1 MKLSILIPI
10 TPERYETVQPLLDM
24 IIGQRNENLVH
35 MISDTDWEGIFRSAI
50 YPEVEVCMISDNKEM
65 TLGEKRERLYK
76 MAKGEYSWQ
85 VDSDDLIAE
94 NSVEKILS
102 AIYTNPDVITFEE
115 QVWINRQRFMSNFSL
130 RYAKWDG
137 DGAVKLTDGFH
148 FHRTPFYKCVIK
160 TEIARSVPFP
170 HIRYNEDEQWAA
182 ALKPHLKTE
191 IHIDEELYYYIYN
204 SQPEEHNERYG
215 IK

>member
-10 TPERYETVQPLLDM
+10 TPERYESVQPILELVTGGTYNLNVEV
-24 IIGQRNENLVH
+24 GQTHWSGRWQSVK
-35 MISDTDWEGIFRSAI
+35 
-50 YPEVEVCMISDNKEM
+50 YPEVELCMISDEKEM
-65 TLGEKRERLYK
+65 TLGEKRERLYQ
-76 MAKGEYSWQ
+76 MASGKYSWQ

-94 NSVEKILS
+94 NAIPLILA
-102 AIYTNPDVITFEE
+102 AIDNKPDCITFREKCMM
-115 QVWINRQRFMSNFSL
+115 NCAYYTSNHSL
-130 RYAKWDG
+130 KYDKWQNDYDG
-137 DGAVKLTDGFH
+137 YNYV
-148 FHRTPFYKCVIK
+148 RTPFYKDVIN

-191 IHIDEELYYYIYN
+191 IHINEELYYYIYN
-204 SQPEEHNERYG
+204 ETPHAERYG